1 MTKFQIMN
9 EQIQNDLNQLDTLLV
24 KIKIRDLI
32 I

>member
-9 EQIQNDLNQLDTLLV
+9 EQMQNDLNQLDTLLV
-24 KIKIRDLI
+24 KIKIRNLI